1 MREIYQQLADAGIL
15 FFEYGVTALDAYYDE
30 KPRPVRFV
38 VTECSVIDLARCF
51 SELQY
56 PSLPY
61 ADASLDTSIAS
72 IPLRTD
78 VARHS
83 KARADAVSTDIAPE
97 CDMLEGG
104 VRFFCTEDALH
115 CNIGGFW
122 ADFRRN
128 PLSGIFYD
136 EGNVYDQL
144 KARGI
149 PSCNIDTDY
158 ALFEAAALAT
168 FHPEGYRL
176 AKDPIPLPVYTSS
189 RFQKDLLITVLT
201 GPHPAAGLE
210 LLKKSGFIARE
221 WPEIALLDDVTHAK
235 DYHPEGNGWN
245 HTLQTFSYRKG
256 RDLVLSLA
264 LLLHDIGKP
273 ESLSRGGNRFDQHAE
288 LGARRA
294 RKFLARLGFSSTT
307 QEDVAFLIRYHM
319 MPAALPDLP
328 IQKTEPIITDPRFP
342 TLLELFRCD
351 EFSSYKDSERYYKA
365 CNAYQ
370 TIRRNMKNPYRNADG
385 TLKSRSKRTI
395 AHY

>member
-1 MREIYQQLADAGIL
+1 MREIYRQLADAGIL

-38 VTECSVIDLARCF
+38 VAECSVIDLARCF

-56 PSLPY
+56 PNLPY
-61 ADASLDTSIAS
+61 ADAALDTCEAS
-72 IPLRTD
+72 LALRTSF
-78 VARHS
+78 AES
-83 KARADAVSTDIAPE
+83 GGAPAGAIQE
-97 CDMLEGG
+97 SSMQESS
-104 VRFFCTEDALH
+104 VRFLCTEDALH
-115 CNIGGFW
+115 CEVGGSW
-122 ADFRRN
+122 ANFRRN
-128 PLSGIFYD
+128 PQSDIFYD
-136 EGNVYDQL
+136 QGNIYDDL
-144 KARGI
+144 KAKAI
-149 PSCNIDTDY
+149 PSCNTDTDN
-158 ALFEAAALAT
+158 ALFESAALAT

-176 AKDPIPLPVYTSS
+176 AKEPIPLPACTSS
-189 RFQKDLLITVLT
+189 YFQKDLLITVLT
-201 GPHPAAGLE
+201 GPYPAAGLE

-221 WPEIALLDDVTHAK
+221 WPEIALLDDVDHAK

-245 HTLQTFSYRKG
+245 HTLQTFSYRKE

-273 ESLSRGGNRFDQHAE
+273 ESLSREGKRFDQHAE

-294 RKFLARLGFSSTT
+294 RKFLARLGFSTTT

-319 MPAALPDLP
+319 MPAALSVLP
-328 IQKTEPIITDPRFP
+328 IQKTEPVITDPRFP
-342 TLLELFRCD
+342 ALLELFRCD
-351 EFSSYKDSERYYKA
+351 EFSSYKDPEGYYEA

-385 TLKSRSKRTI
+385 SLKSRSMRTI